1 MAYTGFLLQALFV
14 VSLYGSAE
22 LSPLESLLVPL
33 GIRRADLQDMEQDIK
48 LKIDFPLSVTH
59 PQRAPSRQLHI
70 PRRLEELTGLCF
82 VPSCGAVCSSRAIGV
97 CVASGGSKAK
107 GL

>member
-48 LKIDFPLSVTH
+48 AQD
-59 PQRAPSRQLHI
+59 
-70 PRRLEELTGLCF
+70 
-82 VPSCGAVCSSRAIGV
+82 
-97 CVASGGSKAK
+97 
-107 GL
+107 